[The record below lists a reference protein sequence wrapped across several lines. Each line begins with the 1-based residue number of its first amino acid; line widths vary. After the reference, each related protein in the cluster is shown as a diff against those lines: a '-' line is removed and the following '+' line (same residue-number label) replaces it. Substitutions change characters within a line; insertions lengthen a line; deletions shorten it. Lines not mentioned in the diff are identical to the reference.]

1 MCYPRNIESLPTF
14 GIKTLR
20 TQLQREGYSLGKI
33 DSLLSSGGFVQIS
46 QNWTQTD
53 SWGERKVLLSVE
65 IYLRKDENG
74 LYLET
79 HRGDLRLGERYY
91 LEKRESNLKPGTFR
105 YYFAD
110 PFTPGTLCEKLYYLP
125 DVGEFLPRSI
135 LSSHRVRY
143 SQQRK
148 GHSDRYF
155 FSPKHIPEGK
165 ELRYRKSHYRGKIT
179 PFWDR
184 YQRLSEERDWK
195 ITEYTIG
202 RGFASGIID
211 PEIEREVKEEYRKHS
226 GRKNLPSRNE
236 LYPR

>member
-20 TQLQREGYSLGKI
+20 KVLQGEGYSLGRV
-33 DSLLSSGGFVQIS
+33 DSVLRPSSGDSVKMS
-46 QNWTQTD
+46 QNWTERD
-53 SWGERKVLLSVE
+53 SWGQRRPLLSVDM
-65 IYLRKDENG
+65 YLRKDERG

-79 HRGDLRLGERYY
+79 LRGDLRLGERYY
-91 LEKRESNLKPGTFR
+91 LVKRESNLKPGTYR

-110 PFTPGTLCEKLYYLP
+110 PFSPGTLCEKLYYLP

-148 GHSDRYF
+148 GHKERYY

-165 ELRYRKSHYRGKIT
+165 ELRYRKTHYRGKST
-179 PFWDR
+179 PFWRR
-184 YQRLSEERDWK
+184 YQELTEERDWRFV
-195 ITEYTIG
+195 EYTIG
-202 RGFASGIID
+202 NGFASGIISPD
-211 PEIEREVKEEYRKHS
+211 IEREVKEEYRKHT
-226 GRKNLPSRNE
+226 GRKTLP
-236 LYPR
+236 